1 MRERRELGRL
11 LTSRVDCDLP
21 VYVQFV
27 HILLVTLAARFRGLI
42 LLLLAEREKLRR
54 PLFSIQTGDQ
64 EESGYFKMAP
74 GRPRILNV
82 CSPLEGQCVCL
93 NV

>member
-42 LLLLAEREKLRR
+42 LLLLAERQAEKTFVQYPNWR
-54 PLFSIQTGDQ
+54 
-64 EESGYFKMAP
+64 SG
-74 GRPRILNV
+74 REWIL
-82 CSPLEGQCVCL
+82 
-93 NV
+93 